1 MACNFSIFAAKKKEM
16 NIALLT
22 AGGTGN
28 RMGQSIPKQFMP
40 IDNKPVIIYTLE
52 SFQCHPEI
60 NAIAVVCLEGWEIVL
75 QSYANQYNISKLKWI
90 FKGGESNQESIYN
103 GLIGLKDSGCSD
115 DDIVLIQDGVRPLV
129 SEKIISDNIAVCKKY
144 GYAVTGLI
152 CKEAIMEQ
160 VDDTVREISI
170 PRERLVQT
178 QTPHTYHL
186 GTLIKGHHEAKEKG
200 LFNTVASCTLFS
212 ALGIKEQHLVKGSEQ
227 NGLKLTNPGDI
238 ELFKALLHS
247 SKECW
252 IK

>member
-115 DDIVLIQDGVRPLV
+115 DDIVLIQ
-129 SEKIISDNIAVCKKY
+129 
-144 GYAVTGLI
+144 TGLI